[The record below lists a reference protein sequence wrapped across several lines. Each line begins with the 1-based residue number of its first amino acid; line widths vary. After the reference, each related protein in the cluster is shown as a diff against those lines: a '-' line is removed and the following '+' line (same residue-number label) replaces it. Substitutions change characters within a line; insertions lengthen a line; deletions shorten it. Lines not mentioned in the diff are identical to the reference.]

1 MFVPPSSFV
10 NRQEASLLNP
20 NQIGN
25 SYNEK
30 VRNNTKLLNLV
41 LRCREFEARVRA
53 RLLFGFCCL
62 ITYIPMRDCEI
73 LDLLAGELFIILEN
87 IP

>member
-1 MFVPPSSFV
+1 M
-10 NRQEASLLNP
+10 L
-20 NQIGN
+20 GN

-30 VRNNTKLLNLV
+30 VRNNTRLFNLV

-62 ITYIPMRDCEI
+62 ITYLPMRDCEL
-73 LDLLAGELFIILEN
+73 LDLLAGELFVILEN
-87 IP
+87 IPECDVALDCSAALSVLAVQEQ